1 MRDTQ
6 RVTEFITAFTT
17 DDPDLSIR
25 LRDLIEEAGIECQLV
40 RGLLAPGDRTARC
53 LIEIRTDVSDMD
65 VVSQIIDASTAIG
78 LFGAVDPLPPGTIP
92 LTPPAE
98 SPITN

>member
-6 RVTEFITAFTT
+6 RGTEFITAFTT
-17 DDPDLSIR
+17 DDSDLAVR

-40 RGLLAPGDRTARC
+40 RGLLAPGDRIARR
-53 LIEIRTDVSDMD
+53 LIEIRTDASDMD
-65 VVSQIIDASTAIG
+65 TVSQIIDASMGIG
-78 LFGAVDPLPPGTIP
+78 LFGAVDPLPAGTIP

-98 SPITN
+98 SPITT